1 VFHRSYLN
9 PQPTSDIPDIK
20 IWQAARATTAAPL
33 YFKAMTVTTGDRT
46 YDMYDGGMQANNLVG
61 W

>member
-1 VFHRSYLN
+1 M
-9 PQPTSDIPDIK
+9 SDIPDIK

-46 YDMYDGGMQANNLVG
+46 YDMYDGGMQANNPVG